1 MNAVAS
7 AQLPLRG
14 CPHCGLV
21 QHAPPVASGE
31 VACCARCQQVVV
43 RPHGEGTNLLTAAIS
58 LAALLLFP
66 LGVML
71 PVLRLE
77 QLGHV
82 ADASIWGG
90 SISLLAHG
98 QVLVGV
104 VVLVCSIVIPLLKL
118 AGLFLLTA
126 PIPVFSRSMKSRVYK
141 WIEIA
146 GKWGMIDVLL
156 VAVLVAA
163 VKLGDLVAVH
173 PGPGVLAFAT
183 TVLLS
188 LVASA
193 TYNPH
198 AIWETDHE

>member
-1 MNAVAS
+1 MSDSTGAE
-7 AQLPLRG
+7 LPLRG

-21 QHAPPVASGE
+21 QHLPSVSTGE
-31 VACCARCQQVVV
+31 VGCCVRCRQVVA
-43 RPHGEGTNLLTAAIS
+43 RPKGEGTSLLTAAIS
-58 LAALLLFP
+58 LAALILFP
-66 LGVML
+66 LGITL

-77 QLGHV
+77 QLGHS

-98 QVLVGV
+98 QIAVGV

-118 AGLFLLTA
+118 AGLFALTA
-126 PIPVFSRSMKSRVYK
+126 PIPAFSRTAKSEIYK

-163 VKLGDLVAVH
+163 VKLGDLVSVH

-188 LVASA
+188 LLASA

-198 AIWETDHE
+198 AIWETVDE